1 MYRKAGQNMQKIILE
16 IQGKDINIHKASR
29 FHGWLMEQ
37 VDEAY
42 ALRLHTEPLRP
53 FSQYLYG
60 NGEKWEWHIHT
71 LTSEADEKIGNLI
84 LQKKEILLE
93 SSNTPIRILEKKWEE
108 ESIDDLLKKTYFTD
122 SPDICT
128 VEFLTPTS
136 FKRQGK
142 YLIFPDVKLIFQ
154 SLLQKFAACGYEVS
168 FGDGDILAEI
178 QNKVEIIDYRLR
190 TKKFYLEGTGIKGF
204 QGNIRFKIY
213 GSQAFINMVNFL
225 LHFGGYAGIG
235 IKTALGMGA
244 AQISERR

>member
-1 MYRKAGQNMQKIILE
+1 MRKIILG
-16 IQGKDINIHKASR
+16 IQGNDMNIHKSSR

-37 VDEAY
+37 IDADY
-42 ALRLHTEPLRP
+42 ALRLHTESFRP
-53 FSQYLYG
+53 FSQYLYK
-60 NGEKWEWHIHT
+60 NGEKWEWHINT
-71 LTSEADEKIGNLI
+71 LTFEADEKIGNLV
-84 LQKKEILLE
+84 LQKKEIDLD
-93 SSNTPIRILEKKWEE
+93 SSNAPIRILEKNWKE

-122 SPDICT
+122 SPNICT
-128 VEFLTPTS
+128 VELLTPTS

-142 YLIFPDVKLIFQ
+142 YLLFPEVKLIFQ
-154 SLLQKFAACGYEVS
+154 SLLQKFAACDYKVS
-168 FGDGDILAEI
+168 FGDGDILTEI

-213 GSQAFINMVNFL
+213 GPQAFINMVNFL